1 MIHSKKSAKANKRGK
16 MTLAPDLEI
25 KIKILIESLGFTL
38 YDIFNIKEN
47 ENQILRI
54 CITKSNRED
63 SASVT
68 LEDCQEVSLA
78 LSPLLDVEMPNSEKY
93 FLEVS
98 SPGIERTLRT
108 LAHYQNAIGE
118 LVKIKTINKKEFK
131 GKLLQVNQNTLT
143 LEDTQA
149 NMQIIPLESIKKA
162 QTYFEW

>member
-1 MIHSKKSAKANKRGK
+1 MTHSKRNAKANKREK
-16 MTLAPDLEI
+16 MTLAPDLEN
-25 KIKILIESLGFTL
+25 KIKRLVESLGFAL

-54 CITKSNRED
+54 CITKPNKED
-63 SASVT
+63 STSVT

-98 SPGIERTLRT
+98 SPGIERTLKT

-118 LVKIKTINKKEFK
+118 LVKIKTIDKKELK
-131 GKLLQVNQNTLT
+131 GKLLEVSQNTLT

-149 NMQIIPLESIKKA
+149 KLQTIPLESIKKA

>member
-1 MIHSKKSAKANKRGK
+1 MTRSKRNAKANKREK
-16 MTLAPDLEI
+16 MTLAPDLEN
-25 KIKILIESLGFTL
+25 KIKRLVESLGFAL

-54 CITKSNRED
+54 CITKPNKED
-63 SASVT
+63 STSVT

-98 SPGIERTLRT
+98 SPGIERTLKT

-118 LVKIKTINKKEFK
+118 LVKIKTIDKKKLK
-131 GKLLQVNQNTLT
+131 GKLLEVSQNTLT

-149 NMQIIPLESIKKA
+149 KLQTIPLESIKKA

>member
-1 MIHSKKSAKANKRGK
+1 

-98 SPGIERTLRT
+98 SPEL
-108 LAHYQNAIGE
+108 NARLEPLHI
-118 LVKIKTINKKEFK
+118 IKT
-131 GKLLQVNQNTLT
+131 
-143 LEDTQA
+143 
-149 NMQIIPLESIKKA
+149 P
-162 QTYFEW
+162 